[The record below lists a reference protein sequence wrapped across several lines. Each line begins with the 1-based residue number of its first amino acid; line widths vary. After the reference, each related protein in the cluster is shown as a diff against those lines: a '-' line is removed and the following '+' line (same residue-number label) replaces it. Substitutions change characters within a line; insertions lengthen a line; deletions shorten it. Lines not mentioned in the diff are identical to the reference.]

1 MIDALDVVRH
11 ARARRMRLAVHPA
24 TGRVRL
30 TLPRR
35 ASLAAGIAWA
45 ESQGAWIDRQRAKIP
60 RQVALIDGAQFPFRG
75 TQTAIRWL
83 PDAPRMPALNDD
95 AELIC
100 GGPAES
106 RPGRVERWLRRQ
118 ALDLLREETLE
129 TAMRAMVSVERVAVG
144 DPRSRWGSCSASGT
158 SRYSWRLILA
168 PDFVR
173 RATVAHEVAHR
184 VHMNHGAAFH
194 RLVEQL
200 HEDDP
205 TPARAWLR
213 THGATLHRIGGT

>member
-11 ARARRMRLAVHPA
+11 ARARHMRLAVHPA

-45 ESQGAWIDRQRAKIP
+45 ESQGAWIERQRARIP
-60 RQVALIDGAQFPFRG
+60 GRTALIDGAEFPFRG
-75 TQTAIRWL
+75 MPLTIRWS
-83 PDAPRMPALNDD
+83 PTGSRTPILNGD

-106 RPGRVERWLRRQ
+106 LPGRVERWLRRQ
-118 ALDLLREETLE
+118 ALDLLREETLA
-129 TAMRAMVSVERVAVG
+129 TAARAMVSVERVAVG

-158 SRYSWRLILA
+158 IRYSWRLIMV

-200 HEDDP
+200 HEEDP
-205 TPARAWLR
+205 LPAREWLR
-213 THGATLHRIGGT
+213 AHGAALHRIGGA